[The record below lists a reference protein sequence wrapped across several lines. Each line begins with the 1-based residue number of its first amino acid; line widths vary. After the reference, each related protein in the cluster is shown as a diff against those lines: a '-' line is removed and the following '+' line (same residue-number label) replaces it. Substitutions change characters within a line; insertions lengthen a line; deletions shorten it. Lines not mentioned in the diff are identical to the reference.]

1 MPYPS
6 ILSLSILTKTI
17 SLFLL
22 LICAYKR
29 CSLFRMG
36 HYHCMM
42 EKSCQATNF
51 YLLCRSL
58 GIVGQVWNI
67 FAGKDPPENIWKI
80 FLELWYTSEGL
91 DHLRI
96 YLLII
101 VDWKHEFVC
110 NICTYLGNIFCVMWN
125 MFGGFWDI
133 CKIYL
138 PQISKRI
145 HLKYIWGIFLVLS
158 TTVGIHKPKDM
169 LGLCFE
175 CDLNIFEEFGPS
187 AEYTHLPKK
196 IHHI

>member
-1 MPYPS
+1 MCRACEETKRGNRISPNYLHCPKFTHTLTLGSKISTAQFMPYPS
-6 ILSLSILTKTI
+6 ILSLSILTKKTI

-29 CSLFRMG
+29 CIFFKMG

-58 GIVGQVWNI
+58 GIVDQVWNI

-125 MFGGFWDI
+125 MFGGF
-133 CKIYL
+133 
-138 PQISKRI
+138 
-145 HLKYIWGIFLVLS
+145 
-158 TTVGIHKPKDM
+158 
-169 LGLCFE
+169 
-175 CDLNIFEEFGPS
+175 
-187 AEYTHLPKK
+187 
-196 IHHI
+196 